1 MQEKVTSFQ
10 TSVVEKDAK
19 LVDLS
24 GMLKMLQKQLSDVDR
39 KREQLDVYVDE
50 QKNRIEEQQ
59 KEVSMY

>member
-1 MQEKVTSFQ
+1 M
-10 TSVVEKDAK
+10 VEKDAK